1 MDFLHIFALAN
12 QLHGV
17 SLSRLQERRRTFEM

>member
-1 MDFLHIFALAN
+1 MDFLHIFAMAN

-17 SLSRLQERRRTFEM
+17 SLSKLQVWRRTFEM